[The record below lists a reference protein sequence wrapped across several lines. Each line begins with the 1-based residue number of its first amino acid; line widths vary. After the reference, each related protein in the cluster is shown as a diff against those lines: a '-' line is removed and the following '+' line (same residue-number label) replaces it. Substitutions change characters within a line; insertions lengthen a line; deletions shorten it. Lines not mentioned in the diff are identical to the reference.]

1 MADPETVKL
10 RYASNKN
17 ITFHGEIDTQ
27 ISREDWDDYSEDTQR
42 DVIQEFL
49 NELVEISVVD
59 E

>member
-1 MADPETVKL
+1 MAEPPTVKL
-10 RYASNKN
+10 RYESNKN

-27 ISREDWDDYSEDTQR
+27 ISREDWDEYSEDTQR

-49 NELVEISVVD
+49 NDLVDVWVVD